1 MNFLN
6 LPNHLVVNTTI
17 GHGYTWGDAA
27 NLAISGFAIVFLMLI
42 LLVLVIKLFGFI
54 MESIMNNKNGKSNGG
69 DGGSSKKDEV
79 KTAQKQ
85 QPQAETAVGA
95 DVQNDELI
103 AVIAAAVNAM
113 YEGSGIK
120 PRISRIRE
128 SGTRAQRSPWATLGL
143 IENTRAF

>member
-42 LLVLVIKLFGFI
+42 LLVLVIKIFGFI
-54 MESIMNNKNGKSNGG
+54 MESITNKKDNNSNG
-69 DGGSSKKDEV
+69 DSGSSKNDKA
-79 KTAQKQ
+79 KATQKQ
-85 QPQAETAVGA
+85 QPQADASA
-95 DVQNDELI
+95 AASVQNDELI

-120 PRISRIRE
+120 PRISRICE